1 MIETLESRVPPYDRS
16 RSSYLLSDRDPYPYA
31 SLRMV
36 PGPDAETVTGPAAV
50 VASSLVDTAPTTA
63 ADSYPDLSDRDPYLG
78 TE

>member
-1 MIETLESRVPPYDRS
+1 MIDRS

-36 PGPDAETVTGPAAV
+36 PGPDAETVIGPAAA
-50 VASSLVDTAPTTA
+50 VASSLVDTAPTP

-78 TE
+78 TALFYIVDPDLR